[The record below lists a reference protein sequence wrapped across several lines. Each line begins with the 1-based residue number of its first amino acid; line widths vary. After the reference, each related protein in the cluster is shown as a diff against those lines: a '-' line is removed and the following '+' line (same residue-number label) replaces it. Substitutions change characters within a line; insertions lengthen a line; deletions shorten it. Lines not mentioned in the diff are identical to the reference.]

1 MRNCDF
7 RTSLSSTISSAVIAA
22 LALSTTLSA
31 QVGPNSTQSGGVEI
45 SGAEVTLGG
54 QPAAFARALFL
65 EAHPQTGTFILDG
78 VITRV
83 YGKAFSSGI
92 NAVDSAERFLK
103 AHAAMFGSSFNQLM
117 PIGPNGDGTHVLPM
131 GYRAEEDAYRFSL
144 VGYTQHLNGVPV
156 FRGDVRCL
164 VRNEPG
170 YPLVLVSNQLR
181 DVSALVGNTKV
192 RPIAPSKLDLKK
204 ATRSALN
211 QFGPGA
217 TVSDAEQVI
226 WAGYDNAPATEAR
239 VAVKFIVTG
248 TGVFDRGLYQ
258 RMLYVVDSATGRILF
273 QEDQVLNADV
283 NVTVTGLATTGSAA
297 AACNTEV
304 AQPLPYAR
312 ITYGTTTLYANA
324 AGTLTIPNISTS
336 TSFTSVVSGQWFGVN
351 DVANGS
357 VGSIALSSA
366 GGALSFVHNAA
377 NTAEDQLA
385 EVNAYIHANKIRDLT
400 LAANPSFPSIGTQ
413 TNWPINVQ
421 VTGSCNAFYNGT
433 SINFYPS
440 GGGCNNTAFA
450 AVVHHEYGHH
460 LVNRAGSGQGEYG
473 EGFGDICSVLV
484 LDEPRLAVGFQTCS
498 TGIRNADNTCQYLE
512 SGCSS
517 CGSAIHSCGQ
527 LISGCLWDLRENLL
541 LSQPATYRTTLA
553 NLAIDSVLLHT
564 GTGIAP
570 DITIDFL
577 TLDDND
583 SNIANGTPNYA
594 DINNAFTLHAMPG
607 PALQLIGFSF
617 PSGQP
622 DFVSPAG
629 GATIDF
635 NVSAVAGTPAAGS
648 GKFYY
653 RVGPTGT
660 FTQASVASLGAN
672 SYRATLPS
680 APCGSTIQ
688 YYVSADATSG
698 AVVNDPID
706 APASFYAVVAATG
719 LNESFVDT
727 VETTLGWTLS
737 TAGDTATAGLWTRGD
752 PLGTISGTT
761 QVQPEDDVTSAPG
774 VNCFFTGQGTG
785 GTLGQA
791 DVDGGF
797 TTLTSPTMDAS
808 GGAAYIS
815 YFRWYSNQQ
824 GGSPNADTFR
834 VQISNNNG
842 ATWTALETVG
852 PTGPEVNGGW
862 IFKEFLVSDFVTP
875 TAQVKVRFIA
885 DDAGAG
891 SLIEA
896 AVDEVRMKTVA
907 CGNPVDLNGDGSIDA
922 ADLAILLSNW
932 GVNGVGDINGDGSV
946 EATDLAIL
954 LGQWGI

>member
-1 MRNCDF
+1 
-7 RTSLSSTISSAVIAA
+7 
-22 LALSTTLSA
+22 
-31 QVGPNSTQSGGVEI
+31 
-45 SGAEVTLGG
+45 
-54 QPAAFARALFL
+54 
-65 EAHPQTGTFILDG
+65 
-78 VITRV
+78 
-83 YGKAFSSGI
+83 
-92 NAVDSAERFLK
+92 
-103 AHAAMFGSSFNQLM
+103 
-117 PIGPNGDGTHVLPM
+117 
-131 GYRAEEDAYRFSL
+131 
-144 VGYTQHLNGVPV
+144 
-156 FRGDVRCL
+156 
-164 VRNEPG
+164 
-170 YPLVLVSNQLR
+170 
-181 DVSALVGNTKV
+181 
-192 RPIAPSKLDLKK
+192 
-204 ATRSALN
+204 
-211 QFGPGA
+211 
-217 TVSDAEQVI
+217 
-226 WAGYDNAPATEAR
+226 
-239 VAVKFIVTG
+239 
-248 TGVFDRGLYQ
+248 
-258 RMLYVVDSATGRILF
+258 
-273 QEDQVLNADV
+273 
-283 NVTVTGLATTGSAA
+283 
-297 AACNTEV
+297 
-304 AQPLPYAR
+304 
-312 ITYGTTTLYANA
+312 
-324 AGTLTIPNISTS
+324 
-336 TSFTSVVSGQWFGVN
+336 
-351 DVANGS
+351 
-357 VGSIALSSA
+357 
-366 GGALSFVHNAA
+366 
-377 NTAEDQLA
+377 
-385 EVNAYIHANKIRDLT
+385 
-400 LAANPSFPSIGTQ
+400 
-413 TNWPINVQ
+413 
-421 VTGSCNAFYNGT
+421 
-433 SINFYPS
+433 
-440 GGGCNNTAFA
+440 
-450 AVVHHEYGHH
+450 
-460 LVNRAGSGQGEYG
+460 
-473 EGFGDICSVLV
+473 
-484 LDEPRLAVGFQTCS
+484 
-498 TGIRNADNTCQYLE
+498 
-512 SGCSS
+512 
-517 CGSAIHSCGQ
+517 
-527 LISGCLWDLRENLL
+527 LWDLRENLL

-660 FTQASVASLGAN
+660 FTQASVTSLGAN

-688 YYVSADATSG
+688 YYVSANATSG
-698 AVVNDPID
+698 AVVNDPVD
-706 APASFYAVVAATG
+706 APASFFAAVAATG
-719 LNESFVDT
+719 LDEVFVDT
-727 VETTLGWTLS
+727 VETALGWTLS

-761 QVQPEDDVTSAPG
+761 QVQPENDVTANPG

-907 CGNPVDLNGDGSIDA
+907 CGNPADLNGDGSIDA